1 MKTPIRAV
9 IVMTLLTLALATF
22 GWWQLGDVPLV
33 EEEAHEHVEHD
44 QV

>member
-9 IVMTLLTLALATF
+9 ILMALLAVALAAV

-33 EEEAHEHVEHD
+33 EDDGHEHVEHD
-44 QV
+44 D